1 MTSDSKSI
9 FVVVVVFLNSRI
21 MSDFIL
27 LLYFFGPFY
36 FTFSILVVR
45 KTMTKSRLHHLL
57 PVASVCSVQAKGV
70 HGSLT
75 KSLGITVR
83 AWEGH
88 REKSVAGANPEQ
100 SHYRAV
106 GAGKR
111 CWHGFSSKPNWE
123 KVKWLPSGVAR
134 EGTWGG
140 EVACRRA
147 PAQAPPLCAP
157 ALPPNCDAGERA
169 TPLCDLRMTQPLW
182 QGGHHPSDISK

>member
-9 FVVVVVFLNSRI
+9 FVAAVVFLISMI

-45 KTMTKSRLHHLL
+45 KTVLMTKSRLHRLL
-57 PVASVCSVQAKGV
+57 PVASICSVPAQGV

-83 AWEGH
+83 AWEDH
-88 REKSVAGANPEQ
+88 REKSVAGADPEQ

-111 CWHGFSSKPNWE
+111 C
-123 KVKWLPSGVAR
+123 
-134 EGTWGG
+134 
-140 EVACRRA
+140 
-147 PAQAPPLCAP
+147 
-157 ALPPNCDAGERA
+157 
-169 TPLCDLRMTQPLW
+169 
-182 QGGHHPSDISK
+182 